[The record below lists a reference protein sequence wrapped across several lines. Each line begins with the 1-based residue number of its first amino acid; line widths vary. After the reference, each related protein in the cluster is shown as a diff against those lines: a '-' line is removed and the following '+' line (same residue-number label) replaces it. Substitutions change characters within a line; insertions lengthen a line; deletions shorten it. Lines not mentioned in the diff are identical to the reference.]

1 MFLAGSELEH
11 RWVFAIASL
20 GFVTPS
26 VLETTEND
34 IKQKTISSATRRVA
48 KRNETVCAVYGMVP
62 NETKRY
68 KWFTIPG
75 KRYETIRNGTA
86 LVLDTLR

>member
-1 MFLAGSELEH
+1 
-11 RWVFAIASL
+11 VFAIASL

-34 IKQKTISSATRRVA
+34 IKQKTISSATLRVA
-48 KRNETVCAVYGMVP
+48 KRNETVCAVNGMVP

-68 KWFTIPG
+68 KWFHYSWQAVRNDT
-75 KRYETIRNGTA
+75 KRNGSGSRYA
-86 LVLDTLR
+86 AVSIAW